1 MTTLNTPKLL
11 ASNDFSTIK
20 NSSRTG
26 AGGLVVGSESN

>member
-11 ASNDFSTIK
+11 ISNDFATIK

-26 AGGLVVGSESN
+26 AGGLGSESN

>member
-11 ASNDFSTIK
+11 PCNDFATIK

-26 AGGLVVGSESN
+26 AGGLVVGSECN